1 MPANSRWVL
10 IHRLKG

>member
-10 IHRLKG
+10 IQDLKG